1 MGLNGA
7 QKSHHEGPQ
16 DPEKNRKDRV
26 MNHQGHQE
34 VPGKSGL
41 VFLVSPIFLVRLV
54 VLVAMSFFW
63 GSSRKPG
70 QPKMKR
76 PDHFRARG
84 VVLRRQSG
92 LAVC

>member
-1 MGLNGA
+1 MGLNRA

-16 DPEKNRKDRV
+16 DPEKNRKDRF
-26 MNHQGHQE
+26 MNRQGHQAHQE

-41 VFLVSPIFLVRLV
+41 VFLVSLIFLV
-54 VLVAMSFFW
+54 VLVVMSFFW

-92 LAVC
+92 LSVC